1 MTTLRPPLPDPRAIE
16 VPSNR
21 FLLHPLADRLV
32 GPAIAA
38 GLSANMASLAGLAV
52 GLAAALAYF
61 HWQDWR
67 LAVAGWVLMLLW
79 HLLDGLDGRIA
90 RATGTAS
97 PFGRFLDGFADYGV
111 FVLVHVALALSLPD
125 PVAALALAIAAGL
138 AHAVQSA
145 FYEARRAMWYRRLA
159 GLVCVPPRT
168 AAGGVI
174 ERLYNA
180 MEARLGHQATAF
192 DHRLAAAGP
201 DMRLRLVMRWART
214 ALPAM
219 RLLWLLSANA
229 RTHVILV
236 ACLLGNPRLAWWW
249 ELLVLTPIALLCA
262 RVLGR
267 AERLDE
273 AEGAPTVAGPP
284 PAA

>member
-1 MTTLRPPLPDPRAIE
+1 MPGRRPPLPQAIE

-38 GLSANMASLAGLAV
+38 GISANMASLAGL
-52 GLAAALAYF
+52 GLGLLAALAYV

-67 LAVAGWVLMLLW
+67 FAIAGWLLMLGW

-125 PVAALALAIAAGL
+125 PLAALLLAVAAGI

-145 FYEARRAMWYRRLA
+145 FYEARRASWYRRLA
-159 GLVCVPPRT
+159 GDFTVAPRL
-168 AAGGVI
+168 AVGGPV
-174 ERLYNA
+174 ERLYNWL
-180 MEARLGHQATAF
+180 EARLGHRATAF
-192 DHRLAAAGP
+192 DHRLAAAGAAVRMQLVGAWASAVLP
-201 DMRLRLVMRWART
+201 VMRLMWC
-214 ALPAM
+214 
-219 RLLWLLSANA
+219 LSANA
-229 RTHVILV
+229 RTHAILL
-236 ACLLGNPRLAWWW
+236 ACLMGDPRLAWWW
-249 ELLVLTPIALLCA
+249 ELLVLSPLALGCGLA
-262 RVLGR
+262 LGR
-267 AERLDE
+267 AERLDS
-273 AEGAPTVAGPP
+273 GRAPATQPVAGPP